1 MVSKV
6 FLQIEKAKME
16 AGSVKLT
23 TIFPIQTSASSTAP
37 DIKLVGNH
45 GLYKP
50 LTAHKLILA
59 RFSPL
64 LFHVLA
70 ELEPQDD
77 DNVLLFPD
85 VTPRHLDLILS
96 LAYSGTARSVSKDEV
111 SAIKAICKNLSVCV
125 FLDHEE
131 IGSESKI
138 VVVSDVESDNNG
150 FLERETSSEKS
161 EGEETRIPHLTKRCE
176 LKMVSF
182 KFDHIERNGDI
193 YFCMYPGCDHKESFK
208 TISGCKN
215 HQLRYHATDADKTF
229 KCSYCDQRFA
239 SNQLRNK
246 HQNLVH
252 NKRFPCEHCG
262 KTFSEKSRLLIH
274 NRVHSGDRPYEC
286 DLCGFRCA
294 QKDNLRIHKEFKHP
308 MSGSFEKKF
317 NCKICSAL
325 FLTQGNLKRHIRTHS
340 DLKPYVC
347 ETCGKSF
354 KDPGTLKQHTFKHG
368 GQTFV
373 CKFCSQKFNSPL
385 YLSRHMNR
393 VHPVDGI
400 QTNICSICGKGFSSN
415 YLLNEHVNSVHD
427 HVKHSCPH
435 CHVVIGRFSSVTRH
449 LRKGRCRGIIRTQ
462 HE

>member
-1 MVSKV
+1 
-6 FLQIEKAKME
+6 ME
-16 AGSVKLT
+16 EGTVKLT
-23 TIFPIQTSASSTAP
+23 TTFPIQTSASSTAP

-45 GLYKP
+45 DLYKP
-50 LTAHKLILA
+50 LSAHKLILA

-70 ELEPQDD
+70 GLEPLDE
-77 DNVLLFPD
+77 DNVLVFPD
-85 VTPRHLDLILS
+85 VAPRHLDLILS
-96 LAYSGTARSVSKDEV
+96 LAYSGAVRSVSKDEV
-111 SAIKAICKNLSVCV
+111 GAIKAICRDLSVSV
-125 FLDHEE
+125 SLDHGEV
-131 IGSESKI
+131 GSESM
-138 VVVSDVESDNNG
+138 VVVTSDGESDNNG
-150 FLERETSSEKS
+150 DQDPVTFSEAL
-161 EGEETRIPHLTKRCE
+161 EGEEMRIKQSCE
-176 LKMVSF
+176 LEMVTF
-182 KFDHIERNGDI
+182 KFDYIERNGDLH
-193 YFCMYPGCDHKESFK
+193 YCKYPGCEHKESFK

-215 HQLRYHATDADKTF
+215 HQLRNHATDADKSF
-229 KCSYCDQRFA
+229 NCSYCDERFA

-286 DLCGFRCA
+286 DLCEFSCA

-308 MSGSFEKKF
+308 MSGSLEKKF
-317 NCKICSAL
+317 NCKICSAK

-354 KDPGTLKQHTFKHG
+354 KDPGTLKQHTYKHG
-368 GQTFV
+368 SQTFV
-373 CKFCSQKFNSPL
+373 CKFCSQKFDSPL
-385 YLSRHMNR
+385 YLSRHMKR

-400 QTNICSICGKGFSSN
+400 QTKTCSTCGKGFSSN
-415 YLLNEHVNSVHD
+415 YLLNKHVDSVHD

-435 CHVVIGRFSSVTRH
+435 CHMVIGRLSSVTRH
-449 LRKGRCRGIIRTQ
+449 LRKGRCRGIILTQ